1 MAEETRAKYDRLPA
15 CRENPDHLPA
25 CQGDQDRLE
34 AFRTSSNSQI
44 VNHVSAMKT
53 RTGFSLQRML
63 SYSNREAREL
73 SRDPIRLTLA
83 GLGSVMLMFIMG
95 YGITMDVEGLTFAV
109 LDRDQTTTSRDYT
122 LSVMVS
128 MAPAVIPLLLL
139 MIPVMLTSLSIVREK
154 RLGSIINFFA
164 TPTTRLEF
172 LLGKQIP
179 YIFLGMVNGALLVAM
194 AVYLFG
200 VPLTGNLLALMTGTL
215 LYVACATAMGLL
227 ISTFTSS
234 QIAANF
240 GTAVL
245 TMLPATTLS
254 GLIDPT
260 TSLEG
265 FGRLVS
271 YVYPTTHYVTIVR
284 GTLSKELGVADL
296 TVPFCALLIAC
307 PVMLIVT
314 AMLLKKQE
322 VRSCR

>member
-200 VPLTGNLLALMTGTL
+200 VPLTGSLLTLMTGTL

-227 ISTFTSS
+227 ISTFMSS
-234 QIAANF
+234 QIAAIF

-284 GTLSKELGVADL
+284 GTFSKELGIADL
-296 TVPFCALLIAC
+296 TVPFCALLIAW

-322 VRSCR
+322 A